1 MVTCKNDVQAVL
13 AWLLHCLE
21 FHLPKKVGKCTIEE
35 NLFFI
40 SLLVS
45 HTLMPIKL
53 SGRCFGLNTPGSNFI
68 ENQHKSWSTISSYSP
83 KKQLSQ
89 SDSSEGLMRRKL
101 KLKVCEWKVFCVTVV
116 RLQSGQ
122 WSFLYLILLVH
133 QTHSFLQRKKKG

>member
-1 MVTCKNDVQAVL
+1 ME
-13 AWLLHCLE
+13 W
-21 FHLPKKVGKCTIEE
+21 

-45 HTLMPIKL
+45 HTLVPMKL

-68 ENQHKSWSTISSYSP
+68 ENQHKSWSTITSYSP

-89 SDSSEGLMRRKL
+89 CDSSEGLMRQKL

-116 RLQSGQ
+116 KLQLGQ

-133 QTHSFLQRKKKG
+133 EPHSFLERKKKKANRAIRWALCIKSIPLAWRKSKTLVSEWC